1 MRTIDK
7 ILHEV
12 NCKYGAPM
20 GRKSD
25 NENLKP
31 SNQKIFDCKV
41 NLDYG
46 GYDKGGAYW
55 GIPNNLRVEYT
66 KDLSY
71 IRFYR
76 NNQLVP

>member
-7 ILHEV
+7 ILHKV

-20 GRKSD
+20 GRRSD
-25 NENLKP
+25 PKNIEP
-31 SNQKIFDCKV
+31 TDRKIFDCQV
-41 NLDYG
+41 ILDSG

-55 GIPNNLRVEYT
+55 GIPNNLRVRYT
-66 KDLSY
+66 KDLLY

-76 NNQLVP
+76 LGE